1 MLRLVVASSVIALF
15 GCASD
20 MDTMDSASGDAPQAA
35 QSAERDCFPV
45 RNVNG
50 FSEVDDDTVRISV
63 GANDH
68 YEVDVYKT
76 CSQLNWSWN
85 LALES
90 DTGNFMCAGEI
101 APGRI
106 YARGESCDIK
116 EITRVYPDAEE
127 NDQSGMD

>member
-20 MDTMDSASGDAPQAA
+20 MDATDSMADDAAQAS

-50 FSEVDDDTVRISV
+50 FSAVDDDTVRLSV

-76 CSQLNWSWN
+76 CTQLDWAWD

-90 DTGNFMCAGEI
+90 DTGSFMCTGQV

-106 YARGESCDIK
+106 YARGESCAIK
-116 EITRVYPDAEE
+116 EITRFYPDDGED
-127 NDQSGMD
+127 DQSEMN